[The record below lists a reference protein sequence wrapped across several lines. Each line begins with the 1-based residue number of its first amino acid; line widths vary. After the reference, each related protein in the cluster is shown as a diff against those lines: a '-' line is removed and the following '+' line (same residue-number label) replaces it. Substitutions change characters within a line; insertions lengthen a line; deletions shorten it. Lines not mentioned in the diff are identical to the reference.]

1 MSENKKEAK
10 TDISDA
16 RTLKEIGDFWDSN
29 SLADHWNS
37 TEEAEFEVR
46 AKRRRRITISPEV
59 FEKIELQARIQG
71 ILPETLV
78 NIWLTERLQK
88 TKDNTLV

>member
-1 MSENKKEAK
+1 MSENKKVKK
-10 TDISDA
+10 TDISNA
-16 RTLKEIGDFWDSN
+16 QTLKEIGDFWDSN
-29 SLADHWNS
+29 SLADHWET

-71 ILPETLV
+71 VLPETLV
-78 NIWLTERLQK
+78 NVWLTEKLQK
-88 TKDNTLV
+88 AK